1 MDTRRALAA
10 ATLLAG
16 LAVVGQGQLVAQT
29 IQRALYVSVLN
40 EAGAPVPDLG
50 PSDFI
55 VREDNVAREVL
66 KVAPATEPMQV
77 ALLIDNSQAAR
88 DYIAHYRQALPAF
101 VTALADAGEGSVRN
115 EVAVIAIAERPTI
128 LTDYTT
134 NLVNL
139 KKGIDRLWS
148 QRSSGA
154 YLLDGIYETAKGF
167 KKREAQR
174 AVIVAITAEGPE
186 LSNYHYDQVLGPLRD
201 NGVAFY
207 AIAVGHPTASLSD
220 EMRNRAMVL
229 DIGTRD
235 SGGSFD
241 QLLTSMALGGK
252 LTQLADQLTHQYR
265 VTYARPTTLI
275 PPEKVTVAAAK
286 PNLTARGTLI
296 RESKDKK

>member
-1 MDTRRALAA
+1 MDNRRALAVA
-10 ATLLAG
+10 ALLAG
-16 LAVVGQGQLVAQT
+16 LAVIGQGQLVAQT

-66 KVAPATEPMQV
+66 KVAPATEPMQI
-77 ALLIDNSQAAR
+77 ALLVDNSQAAR
-88 DYIAHYRQALPAF
+88 DYIPHYRQALPEF
-101 VTALADAGEGSVRN
+101 VATLAGSGESSIKN
-115 EVAVIAIAERPTI
+115 DVAIIAIAERPTI

-167 KKREAQR
+167 KKRDAQR
-174 AVIVAITAEGPE
+174 PVIVALTAEGPE

-201 NGVAFY
+201 TGTAFY
-207 AIAVGHPTASLSD
+207 AVAIGHPSNSLSD

-229 DIGTRD
+229 DVGPRET
-235 SGGSFD
+235 GGSYD
-241 QLLTSMALGGK
+241 QLLTSMALGGR

-265 VTYARPTTLI
+265 VTYAHPTTLI

-286 PNLTARGTLI
+286 PGLTARGTLI
-296 RESKDKK
+296 REPKDKK